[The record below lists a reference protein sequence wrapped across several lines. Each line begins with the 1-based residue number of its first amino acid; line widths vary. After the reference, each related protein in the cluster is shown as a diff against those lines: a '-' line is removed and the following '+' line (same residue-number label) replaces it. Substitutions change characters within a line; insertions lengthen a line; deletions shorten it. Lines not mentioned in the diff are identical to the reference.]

1 MKTSLNKSNSRNE
14 MKKITTITFS
24 LLLLMPLLV
33 LQAADKALSEMGV
46 AGNYAFETSAFMK
59 ETAHAAHAAPPVDW
73 QTRSGALRLNV
84 NWETNKSLTWFIEDQ
99 QLGGEYVAAGVAL
112 GNPDEIRWGLKVIE
126 WGFAQMETNGLF
138 NHHDCYHSASFFI
151 ESTAHGLLLLE
162 ASPWH
167 AEFADQVNTLK
178 SKLLTAARWMVQP
191 DIHDKNWPDT
201 NKFPK
206 LTGERRYGHRRY
218 LDAAALGEAGVL
230 CRDRELIG
238 KSVWF
243 IREGIA
249 FQRADGVNTEKGGSD
264 HHYQALGLMYACRYY
279 QIVAED
285 AVRVEMRPMLDK
297 GFAWLLARVK
307 PDGSVDAAD
316 NARTGFGQEKAR
328 NGKPKGLE
336 YRFASL
342 SLGHWSQ
349 LTQNAALEITARRVF
364 EADQSMRKRGVEMTW
379 DGY

>member
-24 LLLLMPLLV
+24 LLLLMPLLA
-33 LQAADKALSEMGV
+33 LHAADKALPNMGV
-46 AGNYAFETSAFMK
+46 AGNFAFETSNFMK
-59 ETAHAAHAAPPVDW
+59 ETAHAAHAAPPADW
-73 QTRSGALRLNV
+73 RTRSGALRLNV
-84 NWETNKSLTWFIEDQ
+84 NWETNKSLSWFIEDQ

-112 GNPDEIRWGLKVIE
+112 GNKEVIRWGLKVIE

-138 NHHDCYHSASFFI
+138 NHRDCYHSASFFI

-162 ASPWH
+162 ASPWR
-167 AEFADQVNTLK
+167 AGFANQVTTLK
-178 SKLLTAARWMVQP
+178 SKLLMAARWMVRP
-191 DIHDKNWPDT
+191 DIHELNWPDT
-201 NKFPK
+201 NKFPH
-206 LTGERRYGHRRY
+206 LIGERRYCHRRY
-218 LDAAALGEAGVL
+218 LDAAAIGEAGVL
-230 CRDRELIG
+230 CRDQGLID

-249 FQRADGVNTEKGGSD
+249 FQRADGVNPEKGGSD

-285 AVRVEMRPMLDK
+285 AVRAEMRPMLDK
-297 GFAWLLARVK
+297 GFAWLIPRVK
-307 PDGSVDAAD
+307 PDGSVDATG

-336 YRFASL
+336 YRFTSI
-342 SLGHWSQ
+342 SLGHWAQ
-349 LTQNAALEITARRVF
+349 LTQNATLETTARRVF

>member
-1 MKTSLNKSNSRNE
+1 MKASMNKSNSRNE
-14 MKKITTITFS
+14 MKKITTLTLGII
-24 LLLLMPLLV
+24 LLMPSLALR
-33 LQAADKALSEMGV
+33 AANKALSEMGV
-46 AGNYAFETSAFMK
+46 AGNFTFETSAFMK
-59 ETAHAAHAAPPVDW
+59 ETAHAGHAAPPADW
-73 QTRSGALRLNV
+73 RNQSGALRLNV
-84 NWETNKSLTWFIEDQ
+84 NWETNKSLPWFIEDQ

-112 GNPDEIRWGLKVIE
+112 GNKDEIRWGLKVFE
-126 WGFAQMETNGLF
+126 WGFAHMETNGLF
-138 NHHDCYHSASFFI
+138 NHSDCYHSASFFI

-167 AEFADQVNTLK
+167 AEFAVQVNVLK
-178 SKLLTAARWMVQP
+178 SKLLVAARWMVQP
-191 DIHDKNWPDT
+191 DIHAKNWPDT
-201 NKFPK
+201 NMFPK

-230 CRDRELIG
+230 CRDRELID

-243 IREGIA
+243 IREGLA
-249 FQRADGVNTEKGGSD
+249 FQRPDGVNPEKGGSD

-285 AVRVEMRPMLDK
+285 AVRAEMSPMLGK
-297 GFAWLLARVK
+297 GFAWLIARVK
-307 PDGSVDAAD
+307 PDGSVDATG

-336 YRFASL
+336 YRFTSI
-342 SLGHWSQ
+342 SLGHWAQ
-349 LTQNAALEITARRVF
+349 LTQNAALEFTARRVF